1 MEMRFNVGDA
11 VRTRRKIKNDG
22 TFPGLPWDA
31 LLLDKG
37 EEGVVMDIGTFLLTK
52 TVYTVYF
59 PRLNIFVGCLEEL
72 KEEVKKLRMMAINT
86 ATKLHDLA
94 EEGLP
99 EKWEE
104 IPKVAE
110 EAYRVHRS
118 YYTAKRILEERTKS

>member
-59 PRLNIFVGCLEEL
+59 PRLNIFVGCLEHEL
-72 KEEVKKLRMMAINT
+72 EALDEETIHLQGNNN
-86 ATKLHDLA
+86 
-94 EEGLP
+94 
-99 EKWEE
+99 
-104 IPKVAE
+104 
-110 EAYRVHRS
+110 
-118 YYTAKRILEERTKS
+118 RT